1 MALICRHWTGRTLK
15 IRSIVFRRSK
25 SREREIPALER
36 ERQSV
41 ISITRNYTD
50 HDREK
55 EWIEPGR
62 PRLAGQDPNWA
73 PFINL
78 GRPKN

>member
-1 MALICRHWTGRTLK
+1 M
-15 IRSIVFRRSK
+15 
-25 SREREIPALER
+25 ER

-55 EWIEPGR
+55 KWIEPGR
-62 PRLAGQDPNWA
+62 PRHAGQESELGSR
-73 PFINL
+73 FGFGLRSRIYL